1 MAEIE
6 ETFSKLL
13 SSSSSCSWK
22 DREMA
27 DEAGGGDEEFYEKLE
42 APKFVDFTVPD
53 HFHPDDRYWFCLRV
67 GCDQKH
73 EEEMDH
79 EAIYKN
85 FVLRVMAARSPNVRL
100 RKALGNSSRTPL
112 KCPMS
117 APPKSSKPRLAIISS
132 ISQKMEGE
140 MKRITKP
147 PSEPGVTPMAK
158 VKQIASK
165 YLTTPRNK
173 TKLSNPKSFRSVQ
186 NAKPGNIEVPKSR
199 MVAKALVFHSP
210 KKTIKVKT
218 SLERRTPLTKL
229 CERMDKLEITDQRKQ
244 HVLGYSSKSSSN
256 WETDASRKKRE
267 LLHSQTC
274 DTIEAKSVGLNR
286 SKSKGKLPSE
296 QVSKKLL
303 LDDPI
308 DSSKSNEGSDV
319 EKMLPAAEVAKEF
332 EIQNFMQEEGCE
344 SSVMPPLLHN
354 TDSVLADDSTGEGRC
369 DSASFQATNTEDND
383 INEGRCDSASF
394 QATNTEDN
402 DINDGNGLNEI
413 SRTNADSHVE
423 SVRQRIEA
431 DSSERRR
438 DELEYMD
445 CDDKE
450 NAAGAD
456 ENRRHDNNT
465 NQNGRKIFG
474 MHNKCGGIKKVAQ
487 AKDMNLKEGLILS
500 GALAPGPKFKK
511 PKPTNPIPFK
521 LRTDERGILKEAT
534 LERRANM
541 ASQNESSNSNMLGG
555 ELQKQGSVNQRG
567 RGRSTTTIKQQDHRF
582 SAYQEPKQ
590 LSSPLKSSATQRLE
604 KFRKIAS
611 PVQPQ
616 RRLASTKKEVVT
628 SFLIPGKKLEVIH
641 ENSPK
646 HSELRRV
653 RKETR
658 NNISSPTVDSSL
670 RSTSSRRPVTAVQ
683 PNFHG
688 TNTPRSGCTR
698 KL

>member
-22 DREMA
+22 DQEMA
-27 DEAGGGDEEFYEKLE
+27 DEAGGRDEEFYEKLE

-85 FVLRVMAARSPNVRL
+85 FILRVMAARSPNARL
-100 RKALGNSSRTPL
+100 RKALGNSSRTPI

-132 ISQKMEGE
+132 ISQKMDGE
-140 MKRITKP
+140 MKRIMKP
-147 PSEPGVTPMAK
+147 PSKPGVTPMAK

-210 KKTIKVKT
+210 KKNIKVKT
-218 SLERRTPLTKL
+218 SFEQRTPLTKL
-229 CERMDKLEITDQRKQ
+229 CEHMNKLEITDQRKQ
-244 HVLGYSSKSSSN
+244 HLLGYSSKSSSN
-256 WETDASRKKRE
+256 WETDASRKKGV
-267 LLHSQTC
+267 LHSQTC
-274 DTIEAKSVGLNR
+274 DTIEAKSVGSNR
-286 SKSKGKLPSE
+286 SKSKGKLPDK
-296 QVSKKLL
+296 QVSKKLW

-308 DSSKSNEGSDV
+308 DSSKSNESDV
-319 EKMLPAAEVAKEF
+319 AKKLQAAEVKEF
-332 EIQNFMQEEGCE
+332 EIHESMQEEGCA
-344 SSVMPPLLHN
+344 SSVMPPLLYN
-354 TDSVLADDSTGEGRC
+354 TDPALADDSNGEGRC
-369 DSASFQATNTEDND
+369 VHLEGSDSASFQATNREDND
-383 INEGRCDSASF
+383 IY
-394 QATNTEDN
+394 
-402 DINDGNGLNEI
+402 DGNELNET
-413 SRTNADSHVE
+413 SRTNSDSHVE
-423 SVRQRIEA
+423 SLRQTIET

-438 DELEYMD
+438 DEDELMD

-450 NAAGAD
+450 NVAGAD
-456 ENRRHDNNT
+456 ENRHDNNT

-474 MHNKCGGIKKVAQ
+474 MHDKCGGIKKAAQ
-487 AKDMNLKEGLILS
+487 AKDKNLKEGLILS
-500 GALAPGPKFKK
+500 GALAPGRKFKK
-511 PKPTNPIPFK
+511 PKPTNPKPFK

-534 LERRANM
+534 LERRATLM
-541 ASQNESSNSNMLGG
+541 ASQNESSNPSTLGG
-555 ELQKQGSVNQRG
+555 KLQMKQGSDNQ
-567 RGRSTTTIKQQDHRF
+567 RGRSTTTIKQQNHHY

-590 LSSPLKSSATQRLE
+590 MSSPLKSNSTQRLE

-616 RRLASTKKEVVT
+616 GRLTSTRKEVVT
-628 SFLIPGKKLEVIH
+628 SFLIPGQKLEVIH

-653 RKETR
+653 GKETR
-658 NNISSPTVDSSL
+658 NNISSPTVDSL
-670 RSTSSRRPVTAVQ
+670 FRSTPCRRRPVTAVQ